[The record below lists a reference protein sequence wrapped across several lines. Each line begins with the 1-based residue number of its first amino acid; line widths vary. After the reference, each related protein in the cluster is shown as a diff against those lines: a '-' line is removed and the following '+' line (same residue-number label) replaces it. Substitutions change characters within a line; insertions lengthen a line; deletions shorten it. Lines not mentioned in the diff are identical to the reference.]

1 MRVSV
6 LSRLA
11 LVLAFVL
18 PLAAAPAIA
27 ADEGPDRDEAL
38 MEDARIREFA
48 SFFPTEPGGWVRDL
62 EPDVFLSDTASTL
75 SFTYLSLTQGGV
87 GFTITLTFSNDVSS
101 QYKKMMRSEEER
113 TTWGFD
119 RGKIGDWRALTAIDR
134 GVNKADYVVI
144 LSNSRVIAVAP
155 ASNVPLPS
163 HDEITRIFGSL
174 DFAAIAAKD

>member
-38 MEDARIREFA
+38 MEDAKIREFA

-62 EPDVFLSDTASTL
+62 EPDVFLSDTASTI

-113 TTWGFD
+113 STWGFD
-119 RGKIGDWRALTAIDR
+119 RGKKIGRAH
-134 GVNKADYVVI
+134 V
-144 LSNSRVIAVAP
+144 
-155 ASNVPLPS
+155 
-163 HDEITRIFGSL
+163 
-174 DFAAIAAKD
+174 